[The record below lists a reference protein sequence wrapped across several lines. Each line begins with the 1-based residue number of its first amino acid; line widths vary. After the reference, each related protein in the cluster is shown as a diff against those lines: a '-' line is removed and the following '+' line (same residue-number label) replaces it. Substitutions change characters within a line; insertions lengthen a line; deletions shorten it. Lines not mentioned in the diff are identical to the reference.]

1 MVLSA
6 TLWSCVAARPS
17 CRARQPPE
25 LRLPRVGEHRGSALV
40 APLHQ
45 SHFLAWYIAVVPRP
59 PVIATPEFLP
69 IPPVTRRLPF
79 TRSVLPYAPQ
89 DADYVRLPVGPGALH
104 AMRYGHGGPT
114 VLLVH
119 GFTTSAPLW
128 HKVAPILLA
137 RGCQVIVPDLLG
149 FGESDRPVGG
159 PYTVSAQARY
169 LDRALALLRVSR
181 VVAVG
186 QDLGCVVLRRLAAMR
201 PERVDSMIFCSPT
214 PGDAPRGPEI
224 DAVRGQTGPALL
236 EISSR
241 PLGVVDLIG
250 PVLRAAVSEPGQ
262 MPDALVA
269 RFAAPYTGSQGARHL
284 LDLARAVAEEEEEQL
299 SLSDSGMLR
308 VTGENDPMVLMANA
322 PMLRLDAARRLLPLE
337 RPEPLAALI
346 MDSVLATRN
355 SSVSLEER
363 DALD

>member
-1 MVLSA
+1 M
-6 TLWSCVAARPS
+6 
-17 CRARQPPE
+17 
-25 LRLPRVGEHRGSALV
+25 
-40 APLHQ
+40 
-45 SHFLAWYIAVVPRP
+45 PRP
-59 PVIATPEFLP
+59 PVIATPEFQP
-69 IPPVTRRLPF
+69 IPPVTRRLPS

-128 HKVAPILLA
+128 QKVAPILLA

-159 PYTVSAQARY
+159 PYAVSAQARY
-169 LDRALALLRVSR
+169 LDRALALLRISR

-186 QDLGCVVLRRLAAMR
+186 QDLGCVVLRRLAAVR
-201 PERVDSMIFCSPT
+201 PDRVDAMIFCSPT

-241 PLGVVDLIG
+241 PLGVVDLLG
-250 PVLRAAVSEPGQ
+250 PVLRAAVSQGES
-262 MPDALVA
+262 MPDSLVA
-269 RFAAPYTGSQGARHL
+269 RFSAPYTGSQGARHL
-284 LDLARAVAEEEEEQL
+284 LDLARAVAEEEEGDQQPI
-299 SLSDSGMLR
+299 SDSGPLR
-308 VTGENDPMVLMANA
+308 VTGKDDPMVLGANA
-322 PMLRLDAARRLLPLE
+322 SMLRLDGALRLLPLE

-346 MDSVLATRN
+346 MNSIVPALD

-363 DALD
+363 GVPG

>member
-1 MVLSA
+1 M
-6 TLWSCVAARPS
+6 
-17 CRARQPPE
+17 RQPSG
-25 LRLPRVGEHRGSALV
+25 LRIPRVGVRRGAAL
-40 APLHQ
+40 ARP
-45 SHFLAWYIAVVPRP
+45 SHFLAWYIAFVPRP
-59 PVIATPEFLP
+59 PVIATPEFQP
-69 IPPVTRRLPF
+69 IPPVTRRLPS

-128 HKVAPILLA
+128 QKVAPILLA

-159 PYTVSAQARY
+159 PYAVSAQARY
-169 LDRALALLRVSR
+169 LDRALALLRISR

-186 QDLGCVVLRRLAAMR
+186 QDLGCVVLRRLAAVR
-201 PERVDSMIFCSPT
+201 PDRVDAMIFCSPT

-241 PLGVVDLIG
+241 PLGVVDLLG
-250 PVLRAAVSEPGQ
+250 PVLRAAVSQVES
-262 MPDALVA
+262 MPDSLVA
-269 RFAAPYTGSQGARHL
+269 RFSAPYTGSQGARHL
-284 LDLARAVAEEEEEQL
+284 LDLARAVAEEEEGDQQPI
-299 SLSDSGMLR
+299 SDSGPLR
-308 VTGENDPMVLMANA
+308 VTGQDDPMVLGANA
-322 PMLRLDAARRLLPLE
+322 PMLRLDGALRLLPLE

-346 MDSVLATRN
+346 MNSIIPALD
-355 SSVSLEER
+355 SSVTLEER
-363 DALD
+363 NVPG